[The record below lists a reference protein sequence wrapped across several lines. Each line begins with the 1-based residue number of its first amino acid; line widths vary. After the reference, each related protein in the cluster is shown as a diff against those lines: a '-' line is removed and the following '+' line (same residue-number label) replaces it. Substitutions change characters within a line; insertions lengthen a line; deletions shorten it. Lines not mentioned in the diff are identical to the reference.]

1 MLIEG
6 CSGLT
11 PAMFPLPDNPILR
24 VFSPQTLAGM
34 GDFVPASFPLPDN
47 PILRATGLCGCG
59 APCGCSEGLC
69 SCGRGM
75 GDIGTSLSKMWS
87 NVTTGGY
94 SNYLLLGG
102 AALVALMLLGG
113 EGRQRRSE
121 LAAARAE
128 YKAKVAAAK
137 SRYRSSRHGIKYP
150 VEV

>member
-75 GDIGTSLSKMWS
+75 GDIGTSLSGMWS
-87 NVTTGGY
+87 SLTTGGY
-94 SNYLLLGG
+94 NKYMLLGG
-102 AALVALMLLGG
+102 AALLGVMLLGG
-113 EGRQRRSE
+113 GKSRKERS
-121 LAAARAE
+121 ASRAE
-128 YKAKVAAAK
+128 YKAAVSRARAK
-137 SRYRSSRHGIKYP
+137 YKRTLA
-150 VEV
+150 EATA